1 MEYLFKME
9 RKAQS
14 QIISTVILILIV
26 ISLAIIILNF
36 AVPFVKDRLAGTS
49 CLDVVGQVTFSN
61 SPTYTCF
68 NKNSD
73 PDEIRLQVHIGDI
86 DDILKGF
93 LIELGGASTRSIQII
108 NGSIVNNVKMFGL
121 SYTDPLE
128 LPGRNEE
135 RTYVIK
141 GEFPETINIYPLLKD
156 GNVCGVSDSIDR
168 LDSCR

>member
-1 MEYLFKME
+1 ME

-26 ISLAIIILNF
+26 ISLAVIILNF
-36 AVPFVKDRLAGTS
+36 TVPFVKDRLAGTR

-68 NKNSD
+68 DNKGDTSIIN
-73 PDEIRLQVHIGDI
+73 DEIRLQVHIGDI

>member
-1 MEYLFKME
+1 ME

-26 ISLAIIILNF
+26 ISLAVIILNF
-36 AVPFVKDRLAGTS
+36 TVPFVKDRLAGTS

-68 NKNSD
+68 NNKGDTSIIN
-73 PDEIRLQVHIGDI
+73 DEIRLQVHIGDI